1 MRVVHVVQCLGLGG
15 QERLILY
22 LSRELKRRGH
32 EPHVISLTPGGEFRP
47 EFGDI
52 PVHDVP
58 RRGGIDLLVGLNMAR
73 VLSQLKPDVVHTHN
87 PSPMFCTVPAAKMLG
102 IPRLVHTKH
111 GANIYGSKS
120 LWGARVLVRAL
131 SALVCVS
138 EGTADVALHKELA
151 PARLVHVIPNGIPL
165 KDFQPNAEARVRIRS
180 QLGIPQDA
188 RVVGSVGRLAPE
200 KNYPLL
206 VKAMVPLLDERTRL
220 LLVGGGPSEREIRD
234 SIPESVRPFVS
245 LMGVQRD
252 VPACMAAMDLFSLTS
267 TTEGLPLVIPEALS
281 MGIPVVVTA
290 VGGLPSIVTPE
301 VGMLR
306 PSGDHEGLTEAFT
319 LLLEDAPRRS
329 TMAASARAY
338 AQERFSI
345 ESMTDAYLALYS

>member
-1 MRVVHVVQCLGLGG
+1 
-15 QERLILY
+15 
-22 LSRELKRRGH
+22 
-32 EPHVISLTPGGEFRP
+32 
-47 EFGDI
+47 
-52 PVHDVP
+52 
-58 RRGGIDLLVGLNMAR
+58 MAR

-87 PSPMFCTVPAAKMLG
+87 PSPMFCAVPAAKMLG
-102 IPRLVHTKH
+102 IRRLIHTKH
-111 GANIYGSKS
+111 GANIYGAKS

-138 EGTADVALHKELA
+138 EGTAEVARHKELA
-151 PARLVHVIPNGIPL
+151 PPRLVHVIPNGIPL
-165 KDFQPNAEARVRIRS
+165 KDFQPNPEARARVRD

-188 RVVGSVGRLAPE
+188 RVVGSVGRLATE

-234 SIPESVRPFVS
+234 AIPESARPFVS

-252 VPACMAAMDLFSLTS
+252 VPACMAAMDVFSLTS

-301 VGMLR
+301 VGLLR
-306 PSGDHEGLTEAFT
+306 PSGDNEGLTEAFK
-319 LLLEDAPRRS
+319 LLLDDATRREA
-329 TMAASARAY
+329 MAVAARAY

-345 ESMTDAYLALYS
+345 ESMTDAYLALYT

>member
-22 LSRELKRRGH
+22 LSRELARRGH

-47 EFGDI
+47 EFGNI

-58 RRGGIDLLVGLNMAR
+58 RRGGIDVLVGFNMAR
-73 VLSQLKPDVVHTHN
+73 TLSQLKPDVVHTHN
-87 PSPMFCTVPAAKMLG
+87 PSPMFCAVPAAKMLG
-102 IPRLVHTKH
+102 IARLIHTKH
-111 GANIYGSKS
+111 GANIYGPKS
-120 LWGARVLVRAL
+120 LWGARALVRGL

-165 KDFQPNAEARVRIRS
+165 RDFQPNAEDRAQIRRE
-180 QLGIPQDA
+180 LGIPEDA

-220 LLVGGGPSEREIRD
+220 VFVGGGPSEREIRET
-234 SIPESVRPFVS
+234 IPEAARPYVS
-245 LMGVQRD
+245 LMGVRRD
-252 VPACMAAMDLFSLTS
+252 VPACMSAMDVFSLTS
-267 TTEGLPLVIPEALS
+267 TTEGLPLVIPEAFS
-281 MGIPVVVTA
+281 MGLPVVVTA
-290 VGGLPSIVTPE
+290 VGGLPSIVTGD
-301 VGMLR
+301 VGLLR
-306 PSGDHEGLTEAFT
+306 PSGDRDGLTEAFRT
-319 LLLEDAPRRS
+319 LLEDEPRRKKMS
-329 TMAASARAY
+329 ESARAY
-338 AQERFSI
+338 AQKRFSI
-345 ESMTDAYLALYS
+345 EAMTDAYLALYQ